1 MGGQIMSN
9 IYCGAVL
16 GLFALVFLVSNEA
29 AAQGDIQAGAKL
41 FKEHK
46 CIRCH
51 GESGKGDGPTA
62 KKLKGKVEFPDFT
75 NKAVMATETDEF
87 FAQIIAKGGK
97 AVQKSSTM
105 PSFGDKL
112 NEEQI
117 HDLIAYIRTFAH

>member
-1 MGGQIMSN
+1 MGGQYMMKIC
-9 IYCGAVL
+9 CGTVL
-16 GLFALVFLVSNEA
+16 GLLVLLFLASSEA

-46 CIRCH
+46 CTRCH

-62 KKLKGKVEFPDFT
+62 RKLRGKADFPDFT
-75 NKAVMATETDEF
+75 DKTEMAKQTDEF

-97 AVQKSSTM
+97 AVHKSSTM

-117 HDLIAYIRTFAH
+117 NDLIAYIRTFAH